1 MCLASLSWTSIKAR
15 KPDVEAEIF
24 IPATI
29 CKKKQK
35 ENLKKNVKEQKL
47 WDSEPAIM
55 TKVAN

>member
-1 MCLASLSWTSIKAR
+1 VPSQSQLDKYKGKKTQMLKQKFLYQPLFA
-15 KPDVEAEIF
+15 
-24 IPATI
+24 
-29 CKKKQK
+29 KKKQK